1 MFGPSDLTLPS
12 GKDEKNTSISELG
25 AFEIVRVLSRLR
37 PAGDDRMITEAPK
50 YSLRHQGFIKMIK
63 YEKNTKNI

>member
-37 PAGDDRMITEAPK
+37 PAGDSSNQKRGPQILTEA
-50 YSLRHQGFIKMIK
+50 SRLH
-63 YEKNTKNI
+63 KNDKI